1 MGVHRLIEGSIPS
14 TTNPPQGEIMNNE
27 VFDMKKK
34 LVFAVVAMAVMFG
47 GKADAKCRIPEI
59 PDGVYSTTTM
69 VTNVDYDADVVTIQT
84 FSGIEYQFEGCED
97 WYEGD
102 ICTVTMYDN
111 GTDEV
116 YDDEILQT
124 RYSGWIDGTWNVQ

>member
-1 MGVHRLIEGSIPS
+1 
-14 TTNPPQGEIMNNE
+14 
-27 VFDMKKK
+27 MKKK
-34 LVFAVVAMAVMFG
+34 LVFGALVMAVLFG
-47 GKADAKCRIPEI
+47 DNAHAGYRIPEI
-59 PDGVYSTTTM
+59 PEGIYSTTTM
-69 VTNVDYDADVVTIQT
+69 VTDVDYDADVVTIQT

-102 ICTVTMYDN
+102 ICTVTIWN
-111 GTDEV
+111 NNTPNTV

>member
-1 MGVHRLIEGSIPS
+1 
-14 TTNPPQGEIMNNE
+14 
-27 VFDMKKK
+27 MKKK
-34 LVFAVVAMAVMFG
+34 LVFGALVMAVLFG
-47 GKADAKCRIPEI
+47 GKDAHARYRVPEI
-59 PDGVYSTTTM
+59 PEGVYSTTTM
-69 VTNVDYDADVVTIQT
+69 VTEVDYDADIVIIQT

-102 ICTVTMYDN
+102 ICTVTMWDN
-111 GTDEV
+111 DTPDTV

>member
-1 MGVHRLIEGSIPS
+1 
-14 TTNPPQGEIMNNE
+14 
-27 VFDMKKK
+27 MKKK
-34 LVFAVVAMAVMFG
+34 LVFGALVMAVLFG
-47 GKADAKCRIPEI
+47 DNAHAGYRIPEI
-59 PDGVYSTTTM
+59 PEGIYSTTTM

-102 ICTVTMYDN
+102 ICTVTIWN
-111 GTDEV
+111 NNTPNTV

>member
-1 MGVHRLIEGSIPS
+1 
-14 TTNPPQGEIMNNE
+14 
-27 VFDMKKK
+27 MKKK
-34 LVFAVVAMAVMFG
+34 LVFGALVMAVLFG
-47 GKADAKCRIPEI
+47 DKVHAGCRIPKI

-69 VTNVDYDADVVTIQT
+69 VTEVDYDADVVIIQT
-84 FSGIEYQFEGCED
+84 FSGIEYQFKGCED

-102 ICTVTMYDN
+102 ICTVTMWDN
-111 GTDEV
+111 DTSDTV

>member
-1 MGVHRLIEGSIPS
+1 
-14 TTNPPQGEIMNNE
+14 
-27 VFDMKKK
+27 MKKK
-34 LVFAVVAMAVMFG
+34 LVFAVFAMAVLFG
-47 GKADAKCRIPEI
+47 GKAHARCRVPEI
-59 PDGVYSTTTM
+59 HEGIYSTTTM
-69 VTNVDYDADVVTIQT
+69 VTNVDYDTDIVTIQT

-111 GTDEV
+111 GTPDTI

-124 RYSGWIDGTWNVQ
+124 RYSGWIDGTWDVQ